1 MNKAEH
7 TRRAAQVA
15 TLARMGYSESEADAL
30 RRISNTLRAWY
41 ERECGTDAGVVERDE
56 KTGRPYL
63 VSEWGARWGGTPKRT
78 RHPIRDMERGAL
90 ARLAAIARHPY
101 YLQTDPRGATLYL
114 LREGDVPEGERAE
127 SYYTRGVCIY

>member
-15 TLARMGYSESEADAL
+15 TLARMGYSYEETERLAAISRRL
-30 RRISNTLRAWY
+30 RRWY
-41 ERECGTDAGVVERDE
+41 ERECGDGSGHIERDE
-56 KTGRPYL
+56 ATGKPYG
-63 VSEWGARWGGTPKRT
+63 VRYCERTGARRRWPV
-78 RHPIRDMERGAL
+78 PDQERGAL

-114 LREGDVPEGERAE
+114 LREGDVPAGERAE
-127 SYYTRGVCIY
+127 SYYTRGVCVY

>member
-41 ERECGTDAGVVERDE
+41 ERECGNEFGSIERDE
-56 KTGRPYL
+56 KSGRPYW
-63 VSEWGARWGGTPKRT
+63 VTYSERTGERRRWPT
-78 RHPIRDMERGAL
+78 RDMERGAL

-101 YLQTDPRGATLYL
+101 YLQGDPRGAALYL
-114 LREGDVPEGERAE
+114 LREGDIPEGQTVEG
-127 SYYTRGVCIY
+127 SYTRGVCVY